1 MCGCGYGCG
10 CRCRWVWLCTMGVRV
25 GVRMCVGC
33 GVGGCGCVVVI
44 VFLPSTGSEPQQ
56 RCDCRFTYVCQTFAR
71 ATHLSHSLC
80 LSDYV
85 FWFNFFD
92 FRYQHENNETS
103 KGFRCRSKHST
114 RTRIEARKRTFKPGG
129 VLIGSRIPHFC
140 KTSLKR
146 PACR

>member
-44 VFLPSTGSEPQQ
+44 VFLLETGYEPQQ
-56 RCDCRFTYVCQTFAR
+56 KGDCRFTYVCQTLAR
-71 ATHLSHSLC
+71 ATHLSDSLC

-85 FWFNFFD
+85 FWLIFLTFGIKMK
-92 FRYQHENNETS
+92 TMKTT

-140 KTSLKR
+140 TTSLER